1 MADQGNPTS
10 NEPPALGKLLRDRR
24 AHHGWT
30 LADVS
35 SMTGISAST
44 LSKIE
49 NGLLSPSFDKVLQLS
64 RGLGVEIAD
73 LLDPPATE
81 ASPPAIVVARRSVS
95 RQFEGQQLDTKYYT
109 YRYLCSDVAHK
120 RIIPIYI
127 EVRAKT
133 LDQAGEM
140 TSHVGEEFVHVLKG
154 KVALFTE
161 YYEPTELEAGDSA
174 YLDSTM
180 KHAYVSLTDTPS
192 EIMITCSSATPNLA
206 QTLREI
212 IKNKILE
219 EGRLNPKKEEQ
230 DEAASKI
237 HRAARR

>member
-1 MADQGNPTS
+1 MADQDTPIS

-35 SMTGISAST
+35 SMTGISTST

-49 NGLLSPSFDKVLQLS
+49 NGLLSPTFDKVLQLS

-73 LLDPPATE
+73 LLDPPVTE
-81 ASPPAIVVARRSVS
+81 DRSPAVVVGRRSVS
-95 RQFEGQQLDTKYYT
+95 RHYEGQQLDTKYYT

-133 LDQAGEM
+133 IEQAGEM

-154 KVALFTE
+154 KVMLFSE
-161 YYEPTELEAGDSA
+161 YYEPIRLDAGDSV

-180 KHAYVSLTDTPS
+180 KHAYTSLTEEPS

-212 IKNKILE
+212 IKDKILNE
-219 EGRLNPKKEEQ
+219 KP
-230 DEAASKI
+230 
-237 HRAARR
+237 

>member
-1 MADQGNPTS
+1 MADQDNPTS
-10 NEPPALGKLLRDRR
+10 NKPPELGKLLRDRR

-35 SMTGISAST
+35 SMTGISTST

-49 NGLLSPSFDKVLQLS
+49 NGLLSPTFDKVLQLS

-73 LLDPPATE
+73 LLEPPATE
-81 ASPPAIVVARRSVS
+81 AAVPAIVVARRSVS
-95 RQFEGQQLDTKYYT
+95 RNFEGQQLQTKYYT

-120 RIIPIYI
+120 RIIPIHV
-127 EVRAKT
+127 EVRATT
-133 LDQAGEM
+133 LEQAEM
-140 TSHVGEEFVHVLKG
+140 SSHVGEEFVQVLKG
-154 KVALFTE
+154 RIMLHTE
-161 YYEPTELEAGDSA
+161 YYEPTQLNAGDCV

-180 KHAYVSLTDTPS
+180 KHAYISLTKSPS

-212 IKNKILE
+212 IKEKIVTE
-219 EGRLNPKKEEQ
+219 
-230 DEAASKI
+230 SKGS
-237 HRAARR
+237 

>member
-1 MADQGNPTS
+1 MKDVREKNLAMGSGVADQGSNRMN

-35 SMTGISAST
+35 AMTGISAST

-49 NGLLSPSFDKVLQLS
+49 NGLLSPTFDKVLQLS

-73 LLDPPATE
+73 LLAPSATE
-81 ASPPAIVVARRSVS
+81 ASPPAVVMARRSVS
-95 RQFEGQQLDTKYYT
+95 RQFEGQRLDTRYYSYT
-109 YRYLCSDVAHK
+109 YLCSDVAHK
-120 RIIPIYI
+120 RIIPIHV
-127 EVRAKT
+127 EVRAT
-133 LDQAGEM
+133 DLQQAGEL
-140 TSHVGEEFVHVLKG
+140 TSHVGEEFVQVLSG
-154 KVALFTE
+154 RVRVFSE
-161 YYEPTELEAGDSA
+161 YYEPIDLEAGDSV

-180 KHAYVSLTDTPS
+180 KHAYVSLVEPAS

-212 IKNKILE
+212 IKDKMIE
-219 EGRLNPKKEEQ
+219 ESRLA
-230 DEAASKI
+230 DT
-237 HRAARR
+237 R

>member
-1 MADQGNPTS
+1 MADQDTSTGNP
-10 NEPPALGKLLRDRR
+10 PPALGKLLRDRR

-35 SMTGISAST
+35 SMTGISTST

-49 NGLLSPSFDKVLQLS
+49 NGLLSPTFDKVLQLS

-81 ASPPAIVVARRSVS
+81 AAAPPIVVARRSVS
-95 RQFEGQQLDTKYYT
+95 RDFEGQQLETKYYT

-120 RIIPIYI
+120 RIIPIHV
-127 EVRAKT
+127 EVRATT
-133 LDQAGEM
+133 LEQAEM
-140 TSHVGEEFVHVLKG
+140 SSHVGEEFVQVLKG
-154 KVALFTE
+154 SIMLYTE
-161 YYEPTELEAGDSA
+161 YYEPTQLNTGDSV

-180 KHAYVSLTDTPS
+180 KHAYVSLAPTPS
-192 EIMITCSSATPNLA
+192 EILITCSSATPNLA

-212 IKNKILE
+212 IKDKILSE
-219 EGRLNPKKEEQ
+219 SRGG
-230 DEAASKI
+230 S
-237 HRAARR
+237 

>member
-1 MADQGNPTS
+1 MSDPEKQMS

-35 SMTGISAST
+35 SMTGISTST

-49 NGLLSPSFDKVLQLS
+49 NGLLSPTFDKVLQLS

-81 ASPPAIVVARRSVS
+81 DKPPAIVVARRSVS
-95 RQFEGQQLDTKYYT
+95 RQFDGQKLETKYYT

-120 RIIPIYI
+120 RIIPIHI
-127 EVRAKT
+127 EIRAK
-133 LDQAGEM
+133 DIEQAGGM
-140 TSHVGEEFVHVLKG
+140 TSHVGEEFVQVLRG
-154 KVALFTE
+154 RVMLLSE
-161 YYEPTELEAGDSA
+161 YYEPIELDAGDSV

-180 KHAYVSLTDTPS
+180 NHAYTSLTDEPS

-212 IKNKILE
+212 IKAKIVSE
-219 EGRLNPKKEEQ
+219 NSSSPKK
-230 DEAASKI
+230 DAGAP
-237 HRAARR
+237 ARKSAPRSR

>member
-1 MADQGNPTS
+1 MADQDPSTAS
-10 NEPPALGKLLRDRR
+10 EVPELGKLLRDRR
-24 AHHGWT
+24 AHHNWT

-35 SMTGISAST
+35 SMTGISTST

-49 NGLLSPSFDKVLQLS
+49 NGLLSPTFDKILQLS

-73 LLDPPATE
+73 LLDPPVTVKDA
-81 ASPPAIVVARRSVS
+81 PAVVVARRSVS
-95 RQFEGQQLDTKYYT
+95 RQYEGQQLETKYYT

-127 EVRAKT
+127 EIRAIN
-133 LDQAGEM
+133 LEEAGEM
-140 TSHVGEEFVHVLKG
+140 TSHVGEEFVHVLRG
-154 KVALFTE
+154 GILLYTE
-161 YYEPTELEAGDSA
+161 YYEPIELVAGDSV

-180 KHAYVSLTDTPS
+180 KHAYVSLTEAPS

-212 IKNKILE
+212 IKDKILA
-219 EGRLNPKKEEQ
+219 EGAKGPALTDAGPASPKK
-230 DEAASKI
+230 
-237 HRAARR
+237 ARPPRR